1 MTQLF
6 TPQPTLILLL
16 LEQSLAAWEALPGD
30 IPRNVQ
36 IEGEHGW
43 TPCRSAEQLV
53 RGLIDLRE
61 RFGSKIKDGYRLEL
75 LYATDDCPLLI
86 SALPQLALAN
96 CSWQVQR
103 WEAVLAR
110 SERPQGGTAK
120 PTCDWIAERVLPLL
134 LVSDDTSTRELLQE
148 ATQREHANLTEQ
160 LLAERSELQRVND
173 ALQAQNTALRRVDA
187 ERLIVYLPA
196 LYPRVFTEIGGQDLA
211 VLTGRLEPYALPNP
225 YPEPSP
231 ETLLTLQRD
240 YRALPRELQH
250 QIVTFI
256 GRLPQRQRLKLRPE
270 MRELVLQLESE

>member
-1 MTQLF
+1 MTQH
-6 TPQPTLILLL
+6 TSQPTLILLL
-16 LEQSLAAWEALPGD
+16 LGQSLAAWAALPGD
-30 IPRNVQ
+30 IPRNLK
-36 IEGEHGW
+36 IEGEYGW

-61 RFGSKIKDGYRLEL
+61 QVGDGYRLEL
-75 LYATDDCPLLI
+75 LYATDDCPLLT
-86 SALPQLALAN
+86 SALPQLALAK

-103 WEAVLAR
+103 WEALLAR
-110 SERPQGGTAK
+110 SECPQGGTAK

-134 LVSDDTSTRELLQE
+134 LVSDDAITREQLQE
-148 ATQREHANLTEQ
+148 ATQREHASLTEQ

-173 ALQAQNTALRRVDA
+173 ALKAQNTALRRVDA

-211 VLTGRLEPYALPNP
+211 LLTGRPEPYALPNP

-240 YRALPRELQH
+240 YRSLPRELQR
-250 QIVTFI
+250 QIVAFI
-256 GRLPQRQRLKLRPE
+256 GRLPQGQRFKPRPE

>member
-16 LEQSLAAWEALPGD
+16 LGQSLAAWAALPGD
-30 IPRNVQ
+30 IPRNLQ

-43 TPCRSAEQLV
+43 TPCLSAEQLV
-53 RGLIDLRE
+53 RGLSDLRE
-61 RFGSKIKDGYRLEL
+61 RLGSKIKDGYRLEL
-75 LYATDDCPLLI
+75 LYATDDCSLLA
-86 SALPQLALAN
+86 SALPQLALAQ

-103 WEAVLAR
+103 WEALLAR
-110 SERPQGGTAK
+110 CERPQDGTIK
-120 PTCDWIAERVLPLL
+120 PTCDWIAERVLPIL
-134 LVSDDTSTRELLQE
+134 LVSDDVSTRELLQE
-148 ATQREHANLTEQ
+148 ATQREHACFTEQ
-160 LLAERSELQRVND
+160 LLAERGELQRVND

-211 VLTGRLEPYALPNP
+211 LLTGRPEPYALPNP

-240 YRALPRELQH
+240 YRALPRELQR
-250 QIVTFI
+250 QIIAFI
-256 GRLPQRQRLKLRPE
+256 GRLPQRQRLKPRPE